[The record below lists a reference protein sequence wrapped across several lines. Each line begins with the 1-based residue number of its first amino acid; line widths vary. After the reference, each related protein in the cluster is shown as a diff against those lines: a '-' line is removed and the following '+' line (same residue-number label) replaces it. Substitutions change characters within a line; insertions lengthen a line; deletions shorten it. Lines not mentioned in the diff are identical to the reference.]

1 MAADPKNRAIR
12 EEIAMA
18 AILRVALTLAL
29 VLFTGIVSA
38 QNAAY
43 PSRPMKMLVGFAA
56 GGGTDV
62 AARVIARKM
71 SEILGVNIVIEN
83 RTGASGLIAAQD
95 LAKSDPD
102 GYTLMMGSQ
111 TTCAVAPA
119 LYHKV
124 TVDPVKDFSGVTL
137 TGASPLVLIVNPAFA
152 AHSVADVI
160 AMAKASPG
168 KINFGTGG
176 VGTTPHM
183 TAELFQSIAGI
194 KMVHVAYRG
203 EAPAINDLLAGQIP
217 LMFANLSA
225 VMGNI
230 KAGTLRALA
239 VTSAQRS
246 PSAPDIPTVAE
257 TALPGFDAETWF
269 GIVAPAGT
277 PHDIRAKLNAV
288 ALKALASEDTK
299 KRYLDLGMVTRSSS
313 PEEFDAYIKSEV
325 AKWSGVIKEAN
336 VQPLD

>member
-1 MAADPKNRAIR
+1 MTAFMTALSRAVF
-12 EEIAMA
+12 A
-18 AILRVALTLAL
+18 LAL
-29 VLFTGIVSA
+29 VAFVNPVHA
-38 QNAAY
+38 QNADY
-43 PSRPMKMLVGFAA
+43 PNRPIKLLVGFAA

-62 AARVIARKM
+62 AARVIAQKM
-71 SEILGVNIVIEN
+71 SEILGQGVVVEN

-95 LAKSDPD
+95 LAKADPD

-119 LYHKV
+119 LYRKV
-124 TVDPVKDFSGVTL
+124 TIDPVKDFSGVAL
-137 TGASPLVLIVNPAFA
+137 TGASPLVLVVNPNFA

-183 TAELFQSIAGI
+183 TAELFQYIAGI
-194 KMVHVAYRG
+194 RMVHVAYRG

-225 VMGNI
+225 VMGNLQ
-230 KAGTLRALA
+230 AGTLRALA

-246 PSAPDIPTVAE
+246 PSAPNIPTVAE

-269 GIVAPAGT
+269 GIVAPPGT
-277 PHDIRAKLNAV
+277 PQAIRDKLNA
-288 ALKALASEDTK
+288 AARKGLESDDTK
-299 KRYLDLGMVTRSSS
+299 KRYLDLGMVPRTSS
-313 PEEFDAYIKSEV
+313 PAEFDAYIKAEV
-325 AKWSGVIKEAN
+325 AKWAKVIKDAN
-336 VQPLD
+336 VQALD

>member
-1 MAADPKNRAIR
+1 MPVTPL
-12 EEIAMA
+12 
-18 AILRVALTLAL
+18 LRGAL
-29 VLFTGIVSA
+29 VFVVTLGALAGFAEA
-38 QNAAY
+38 QNANF
-43 PSRPMKMLVGFAA
+43 PNRPIRMLVGFAA

-62 AARVIARKM
+62 AARVVAQPM
-71 SEILGVNIVIEN
+71 SEILGQTIVVED

-119 LYHKV
+119 LYRKV
-124 TVDPVKDFSGVTL
+124 SIDPAKDFTAVSL
-137 TGASPLVLIVNPAFA
+137 TGSSPLVLVVNPSFA
-152 AHSVADVI
+152 AHSVSDVI
-160 AMAKASPG
+160 AMAKANPG

-183 TAELFQSIAGI
+183 TAELFQHDAGI

-203 EAPAINDLLAGQIP
+203 EAGAINDLLAGQIP
-217 LMFANLSA
+217 IMFSNLSA

-239 VTSAQRS
+239 VTGAKRS
-246 PSAPDIPTVAE
+246 PSVPDIPTVAE
-257 TALPGFDAETWF
+257 AALPGFEAETWF

-277 PHDIRAKLNAV
+277 PRDIVMKLNAAAQQAV
-288 ALKALASEDTK
+288 SRDQTRQ
-299 KRYLDLGMVTRSSS
+299 RYTDLGMVVRSDT
-313 PEEFDAYIKSEV
+313 PDEFDAYIKSEIV
-325 AKWSGVIKEAN
+325 KWGRVIKEAN